1 MLTSNENADILVIYF
16 INLLVNNL
24 LRFRNCS
31 YVEHALAYRINR
43 DIYTPFAGD
52 EGKSLH
58 NQGNLT
64 IEKFVITFIIKP
76 SC

>member
-1 MLTSNENADILVIYF
+1 MRLPIFLLFISFTSLSIIYF
-16 INLLVNNL
+16 VLEIVHI
-24 LRFRNCS
+24 

-76 SC
+76 GC